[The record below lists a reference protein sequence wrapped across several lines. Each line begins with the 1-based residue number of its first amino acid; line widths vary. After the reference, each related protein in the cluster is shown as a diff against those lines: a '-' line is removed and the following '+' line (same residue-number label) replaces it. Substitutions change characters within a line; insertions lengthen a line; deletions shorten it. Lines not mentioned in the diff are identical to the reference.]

1 MYSTHSAPIDH
12 ASSNTHFK
20 YSTRVFSFR
29 PSRDHAKGQN
39 HNPEV
44 PRSQKVIVSHDKAM
58 IGSLWISNFLM
69 ALMSWGSWFWKWIFV
84 GAWLH
89 EEHLPVACL
98 LYQKRLPTILHP
110 KLPLQ
115 PGCCS
120 KTRTHFVNTL
130 GKPPFVV
137 MKGLRVTD
145 DQHQHANG
153 LGRRLCDFQRQPF
166 CLLKLPWLDSEWA
179 TISLKGAEFP
189 WRTDIAQRHFS
200 GIIACDFGHAAKQR
214 KSQKIELLG
223 WHPSMSRSTDENVLF
238 EVTSQFPV
246 IWVVRWR
253 HTFEK
258 AKGE

>member
-179 TISLKGAEFP
+179 TDLAEGGWVPLTHWHCPKALFGGSSPAISAMQQSKGNPKKLNFWDGTPACLDLL
-189 WRTDIAQRHFS
+189 TKMSFS
-200 GIIACDFGHAAKQR
+200 R
-214 KSQKIELLG
+214 
-223 WHPSMSRSTDENVLF
+223 
-238 EVTSQFPV
+238 
-246 IWVVRWR
+246 
-253 HTFEK
+253 
-258 AKGE
+258 